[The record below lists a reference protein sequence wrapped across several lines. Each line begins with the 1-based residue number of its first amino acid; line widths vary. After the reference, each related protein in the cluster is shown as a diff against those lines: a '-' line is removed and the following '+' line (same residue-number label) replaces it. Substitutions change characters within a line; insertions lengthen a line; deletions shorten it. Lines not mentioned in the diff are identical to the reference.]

1 MTKRELTDAYPTD
14 LPAWQALEEHCRDD
28 MRSSRLRDL
37 FVKNRDRFNRFSL
50 EAGDLFLDYSKNLVN
65 SKTRKLLV
73 SLANEAGVPQAIGA
87 MFAGD
92 QINVTEHRPALH
104 VALRAEI
111 SDEIAHD
118 VSGVQDV
125 WNTLERMT
133 AFVNSIH
140 SGERRGITGRRLKQ
154 IINIGIGGSDLG
166 AVMASRALKHYWQP
180 DLNFYSVS
188 NVDGTQLADLMDY
201 IDPEE
206 TLFVVC
212 SKTFTT
218 QETMTNAKAAR
229 EWLSGT
235 LGESAVSNHFAAVS
249 TDQEAMDQFGINTDC
264 RFEFWDW
271 IGCRFSI
278 WSSVGLSLA
287 LVVGMDRFQEMLT
300 GARRIDHHLRT
311 APLESNMPVLLAMI
325 GIWYNNFFG
334 AETHAILPYDNRL
347 DRFPAFLQQL
357 QMESSGKG
365 VRKDGQPVACKTGAI
380 VWGEAGSN
388 GQHAFY
394 QLLHQGTRFIPV
406 DFILPTKSSGAI
418 QEQHDIAIANCL
430 AQAEVLMDGFKPEG
444 TGRHRALP
452 GNRPS
457 NLVIFDRLTPAVL
470 GQLIAL
476 YEHKVFVEGVIWG
489 INSFDQFGVEL
500 GKRLA
505 NQLLPAVIGDERYG
519 GDNPSTQAVLE
530 SVIAAKQRSET

>member
-1 MTKRELTDAYPTD
+1 MTKSELTDAYPTD
-14 LPAWQALEEHCRDD
+14 LPAWQALEEHYRDD
-28 MRSSRLRDL
+28 MRSSQLRDL
-37 FVKNRDRFNRFSL
+37 FVNNRHRFNRFSV
-50 EAGDLFLDYSKNLVN
+50 EAGDLFLDYSKNLIN
-65 SKTRKLLV
+65 NKTRKLLV
-73 SLANEAGVPQAIGA
+73 RLANEAGVPQAIGS

-92 QINVTEHRPALH
+92 PINVTEQRPVLH

-118 VSGVQDV
+118 VPGVEDV

-166 AVMASRALKHYWQP
+166 AVMASRALKHYWQ
-180 DLNFYSVS
+180 LGMNFYSVS
-188 NVDGTQLADLMDY
+188 NVDGTQLADLMEC

-249 TDQEAMDQFGINTDC
+249 TDQEAMDHFGINPDC

-271 IGCRFSI
+271 IGGRFSI

-311 APLESNMPVLLAMI
+311 APLDSNMPVLLAMI

-418 QEQHDIAIANCL
+418 QEQHDMAIANCL
-430 AQAEVLMDGFKPEG
+430 AQGEALMDGFMPEG

-476 YEHKVFVEGVIWG
+476 YEHKVFVEGLIWG

-530 SVIAAKQRSET
+530 SVIAAQQRSET